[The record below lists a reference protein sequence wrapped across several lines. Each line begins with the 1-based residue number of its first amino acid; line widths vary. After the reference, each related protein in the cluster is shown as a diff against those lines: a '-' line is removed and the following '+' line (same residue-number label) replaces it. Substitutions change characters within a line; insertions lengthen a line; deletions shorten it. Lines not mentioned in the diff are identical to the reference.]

1 MEELAAMVIAAEA
14 VSFAVQ
20 HSSTPLLRLR
30 LALCSATANV
40 VMSWPHS
47 GDVGGGGLNN
57 LIYAVASFICCGR
70 HDRDQCI
77 LEPARSSG
85 VS

>member
-1 MEELAAMVIAAEA
+1 MDWGGTMEELAGMVIAAEA

-30 LALCSATANV
+30 LPLCSATANV
-40 VMSWPHS
+40 VMSWPDS
-47 GDVGGGGLNN
+47 GDVGG
-57 LIYAVASFICCGR
+57 
-70 HDRDQCI
+70 
-77 LEPARSSG
+77 LE